1 MQKHTSSTDPK
12 DNTITRQ
19 EAREL
24 LHALD
29 KPEFSGLMDNY
40 INEISDPNNVKETN
54 QFLKESEERKDLPSN
69 VKLCKPTPGF
79 CIKSEKYSI
88 KRPGNRQKVFINICS
103 YTEVPEP
110 KADEKNMWSL
120 PHLLNKGRHD
130 QDKNK
135 KVCTTF
141 DVVFNPKA
149 ITLANENI
157 AFKKF
162 VCDTAINGINN
173 QLLAKTEEKIS
184 GDFVVKSKINYKG
197 LEVSYINIHSLN
209 KGEFDDRKEPT
220 EFHKTEIMKEV
231 ERIKSESQAKEENKE
246 EEEGEKI
253 YDQPDV
259 EDKDHINKDI
269 EIQREMDIENKRPIY
284 KIKYSDNFDIN
295 NFFYQPEGVNEVQ
308 QRYKRMIIDI
318 ETPRMNGAG
327 DAELAVDVKQLKF
340 AYKDIYQLEI
350 DLPIEIKKESV
361 KAKFDKTKKVLS
373 ISADIVHK
381 EVVLPP
387 KKEDENIEI
396 VKDEKEEQ
404 ELERERKKKE
414 EEEKKKKEEEE
425 ERIKKEEEEK
435 KKKEEEIKRKKE
447 EEERKKEEEQKNK
460 EVFIKG
466 QKKEP
471 IEIKNLPLK
480 EVKYKL
486 DEKEEETNKENKKK
500 LVEEIPSST
509 KSEAVTK
516 QTKDEDDVPQ
526 NTQLPQENNN
536 KQIKA
541 LPQSENTTPIVFLS
555 FNNDWVYEVE

>member
-414 EEEKKKKEEEE
+414 EEEKKKRRRGSKNKK
-425 ERIKKEEEEK
+425 RRGRKKEKRRRNK
-435 KKKEEEIKRKKE
+435 KKKRGRRKEKRRRTKKQRSFYQRSK
-447 EEERKKEEEQKNK
+447 ER
-460 EVFIKG
+460 
-466 QKKEP
+466 
-471 IEIKNLPLK
+471 
-480 EVKYKL
+480 
-486 DEKEEETNKENKKK
+486 TN
-500 LVEEIPSST
+500 
-509 KSEAVTK
+509 
-516 QTKDEDDVPQ
+516 
-526 NTQLPQENNN
+526 
-536 KQIKA
+536 
-541 LPQSENTTPIVFLS
+541 
-555 FNNDWVYEVE
+555 